1 MIRGVAAS
9 ALAVC
14 TAWTGVALSS
24 RAEEAR
30 PGPTAT
36 STAAEARVAFP
47 PPRKWDCG
55 DEARNKIALAQSSAA
70 KHLRRDGC
78 VVLCSE
84 GFGSMVRNYGTPFEL
99 RQGCVLLSD
108 TKLKLSLVPWRILMH
123 C

>member
-1 MIRGVAAS
+1 MIRGAAAG

-24 RAEEAR
+24 RAEEAL
-30 PGPTAT
+30 PGPIAT

-47 PPRKWDCG
+47 PPRTWDFG
-55 DEARNKIALAQSSAA
+55 DDARNKVAAAQSAAA

-84 GFGSMVRNYGTPFEL
+84 GFGSMVRNDDTP
-99 RQGCVLLSD
+99 R
-108 TKLKLSLVPWRILMH
+108 
-123 C
+123 